1 MQYLIVIKRL
11 IFIFIYII
19 IQIVI
24 ITNYKK
30 KGGFMKNI
38 YVSML
43 MIMLLLILFGGCSQ
57 SQSASEKKES
67 VIEQTSNDKIQIYT
81 TIFPLQDFAK
91 KIGGQYVEVEN
102 IVPTGT
108 DAHSFEPTMKTM
120 VNIAEG
126 DAFIYLGTGIE
137 GFADAV
143 IDAVKEEDTKILK
156 TSEGIN
162 LIKGEGAQG
171 HEEED
176 EEVHSE
182 EKEVDPHVWLDPRRA
197 IQLAENIKN
206 LLVEIE
212 PDKKEYFEE
221 NYNNLKVELENL
233 DLAFRT
239 MVEDSA
245 KRTFIVAH
253 SAYGY
258 WQDAY
263 GLKQIGVSGLSP
275 SDEPSQKDLEKIIKS
290 AEQTEINFIL
300 FEQNVENRVAE
311 VIKNEI
317 GAETLT
323 IYNLESIS
331 EEDVDNN
338 EDYISIMEKNIETL
352 GHALK

>member
-1 MQYLIVIKRL
+1 
-11 IFIFIYII
+11 
-19 IQIVI
+19 
-24 ITNYKK
+24 
-30 KGGFMKNI
+30 
-38 YVSML
+38 
-43 MIMLLLILFGGCSQ
+43 
-57 SQSASEKKES
+57 
-67 VIEQTSNDKIQIYT
+67 
-81 TIFPLQDFAK
+81 
-91 KIGGQYVEVEN
+91 
-102 IVPTGT
+102 
-108 DAHSFEPTMKTM
+108 M
-120 VNIAEG
+120 V
-126 DAFIYLGTGIE
+126 
-137 GFADAV
+137 
-143 IDAVKEEDTKILK
+143 
-156 TSEGIN
+156 
-162 LIKGEGAQG
+162 
-171 HEEED
+171 
-176 EEVHSE
+176 
-182 EKEVDPHVWLDPRRA
+182 DPRRA

-258 WQDAY
+258 WEDAY

-275 SDEPSQKDLEKIIKS
+275 SDEPSQKGLEKIIKS

>member
-1 MQYLIVIKRL
+1 
-11 IFIFIYII
+11 
-19 IQIVI
+19 
-24 ITNYKK
+24 
-30 KGGFMKNI
+30 MKNI

-91 KIGGQYVEVEN
+91 KIGGKYVEVEN

-120 VNIAEG
+120 VKIAEG

-171 HEEED
+171 HDEED

-182 EKEVDPHVWLDPRRA
+182 EEEVDPHVW
-197 IQLAENIKN
+197 
-206 LLVEIE
+206 
-212 PDKKEYFEE
+212 
-221 NYNNLKVELENL
+221 
-233 DLAFRT
+233 
-239 MVEDSA
+239 
-245 KRTFIVAH
+245 
-253 SAYGY
+253 
-258 WQDAY
+258 
-263 GLKQIGVSGLSP
+263 
-275 SDEPSQKDLEKIIKS
+275 
-290 AEQTEINFIL
+290 
-300 FEQNVENRVAE
+300 
-311 VIKNEI
+311 
-317 GAETLT
+317 
-323 IYNLESIS
+323 
-331 EEDVDNN
+331 
-338 EDYISIMEKNIETL
+338 
-352 GHALK
+352 